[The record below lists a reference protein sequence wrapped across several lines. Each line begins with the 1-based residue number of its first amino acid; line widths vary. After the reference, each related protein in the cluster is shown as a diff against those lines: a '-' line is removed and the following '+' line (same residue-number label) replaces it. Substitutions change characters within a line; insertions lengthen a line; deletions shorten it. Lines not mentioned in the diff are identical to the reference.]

1 MEKQKKKKKRKKRTR
16 LRGMNIFAI
25 FKMVFIPT
33 RLSLLEGSRKITS
46 GIRLSPNSTSNNLKE
61 SCEFLSNGELHSQ
74 DLYMLLKGKKKKTII
89 LL

>member
-1 MEKQKKKKKRKKRTR
+1 
-16 LRGMNIFAI
+16 MNIFAI

-46 GIRLSPNSTSNNLKE
+46 RIRLSPNSTSNNLKE

-74 DLYMLLKGKKKKTII
+74 DLHMLLKEKKKKKLLYCSNFVNMEHYLDTIKSFP
-89 LL
+89 

>member
-1 MEKQKKKKKRKKRTR
+1 
-16 LRGMNIFAI
+16 MNIFAI

-46 GIRLSPNSTSNNLKE
+46 RIRLSPNSTSNNLKE

-74 DLYMLLKGKKKKTII
+74 DLYMLLKGKKKKKLLYCSTFVNMEHYLDTIKSFP
-89 LL
+89 